1 MTKRN
6 EQRGHHRRSSNLS
19 AQAVF
24 GDQSPALE
32 CTVQDISPS
41 GAKIAFAA
49 SDKLPLE
56 FVLEVLA
63 LDLRVKARLVR
74 SQGKCH
80 RVEFHWAQKQGGC
93 EGKGIASGRGH
104 WILLADAEAL
114 RQDLTGFG
122 VLAREAFVS

>member
-19 AQAVF
+19 ARAVF

-32 CTVQDISPS
+32 YTMQDISPS

-49 SDKLPLE
+49 ADKLPLE
-56 FVLEVLA
+56 FVLEVPA

-80 RVEFHWAQKQGGC
+80 GVKFHWPQKQGGC
-93 EGKGIASGRGH
+93 E
-104 WILLADAEAL
+104 EAGA
-114 RQDLTGFG
+114 RFGFI
-122 VLAREAFVS
+122 

>member
-1 MTKRN
+1 M
-6 EQRGHHRRSSNLS
+6 
-19 AQAVF
+19 F
-24 GDQSPALE
+24 GDQSAALE
-32 CTVQDISPS
+32 CTVQDISAS
-41 GAKIAFAA
+41 GANIAFAA

-93 EGKGIASGRGH
+93 EDAGARFGFIQAIWSNRPSGGKRNLVRQTIGGICAQTRPS
-104 WILLADAEAL
+104 
-114 RQDLTGFG
+114 
-122 VLAREAFVS
+122 S